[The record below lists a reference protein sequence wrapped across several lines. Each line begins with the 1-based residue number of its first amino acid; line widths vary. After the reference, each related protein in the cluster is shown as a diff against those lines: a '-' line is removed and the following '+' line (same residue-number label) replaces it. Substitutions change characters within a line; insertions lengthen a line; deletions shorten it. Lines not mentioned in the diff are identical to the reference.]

1 MARQS
6 QFVEDGMRHLVMTLI
21 LCVSSPLIAADG
33 GKKTKIPV
41 EEQKLLDKWIV
52 RSVKL
57 DGKPTAAQIGQ
68 KIGDVITIKGKDH
81 KFYLS

>member
-1 MARQS
+1 MRCL
-6 QFVEDGMRHLVMTLI
+6 GMVLI
-21 LCVSSPLIAADG
+21 LCVSSHLMAADG
-33 GKKTKIPV
+33 GKKSTIPV

-68 KIGDVITIKGKDH
+68 KVGDVIAIKRKDH
-81 KFYLS
+81 KFFLS